1 MKRTP
6 SSDRQLHPAAIAKV
20 AAVAVLALL
29 VSSACSSKSSSGS
42 SPSGTSAAATA
53 STSVSNSS
61 SAAASGS
68 QPASV
73 APASKH
79 YHLALIT
86 GDNHDPFFVSMN
98 AGAQAEA
105 KALGVSVNWQ
115 GPAQYQASL
124 QIPIVSAVLTSKPD
138 FVFICPTD
146 AQALGAPIKQLTSAG
161 IPVMTLDS
169 DINDTSARLG
179 NITSNNL
186 LGGQQAAD
194 SLGNLLG
201 GKGEVAVLNEQ
212 PGVTT
217 TDLRQK
223 GFEQEIAAK
232 FPGIKYLGVG
242 RDNDDTT
249 TATTTASALLARNPG
264 LTGFFATDTAN
275 GAGAATAVQ
284 QAGRAVKVV
293 AFDAEPEEVTALK
306 LGHISALIVQKAYD
320 FGQLAVED
328 AVAYLN
334 GNHAAIP
341 PSTLETYVIATA
353 QNINSPEVQ
362 KYLYIR
368 SSFRTRIGRPR
379 AEHSQPE
386 TR

>member
-1 MKRTP
+1 MKRTL
-6 SSDRQLHPAAIAKV
+6 SSDRQVHSAGIAKIATASV
-20 AAVAVLALL
+20 VALL
-29 VSSACSSKSSSGS
+29 VSSACSSKSPSSS
-42 SPSGTSAAATA
+42 SGTSAAATA
-53 STSVSNSS
+53 STTVSNSS
-61 SAAASGS
+61 SAATVASSAGSSAATSGS

-194 SLGNLLG
+194 SLANLLG

-212 PGVTT
+212 PGVST

-223 GFEQEIAAK
+223 GFEQELAK

-249 TATTTASALLARNPG
+249 TATTTASALLSRNPG

-275 GAGAATAVQ
+275 GAGAATAAQ

-306 LGHISALIVQKAYD
+306 LGHISSLIVQKAYD

-362 KYLYIR
+362 KYLYI
-368 SSFRTRIGRPR
+368 
-379 AEHSQPE
+379 QK
-386 TR
+386 

>member
-1 MKRTP
+1 
-6 SSDRQLHPAAIAKV
+6 
-20 AAVAVLALL
+20 
-29 VSSACSSKSSSGS
+29 
-42 SPSGTSAAATA
+42 
-53 STSVSNSS
+53 
-61 SAAASGS
+61 
-68 QPASV
+68 
-73 APASKH
+73 
-79 YHLALIT
+79 LALIT

-194 SLGNLLG
+194 SLANLLG

-212 PGVTT
+212 PGVST

-223 GFEQEIAAK
+223 GFEQELAK

-249 TATTTASALLARNPG
+249 TATTTASALLSRNPG

-275 GAGAATAVQ
+275 GAGAATAAQ

-306 LGHISALIVQKAYD
+306 LGHISSLIVQKAYD

-328 AVAYLN
+328 AVGYLN

-362 KYLYIR
+362 KYLYI
-368 SSFRTRIGRPR
+368 
-379 AEHSQPE
+379 QK
-386 TR
+386 

>member
-6 SSDRQLHPAAIAKV
+6 SSDRQIHPAAIAKI
-20 AAVAVLALL
+20 AATAALALL
-29 VSSACSSKSSSGS
+29 VSSACSSSKSSSTS
-42 SPSGTSAAATA
+42 SSGTSSAAVA
-53 STSVSNSS
+53 STSASNSS
-61 SAAASGS
+61 AASTAANSPGSSVAASGS
-68 QPASV
+68 PQASV
-73 APASKH
+73 APAAKH

-194 SLGNLLG
+194 NLANLLG

-212 PGVTT
+212 PGVST

-223 GFEQEIAAK
+223 GFEQELAAK

-249 TATTTASALLARNPG
+249 TATTTASALLSRNPG

-284 QAGRAVKVV
+284 QAGRPVKVV

-328 AVAYLN
+328 AVGYLN

-353 QNINSPEVQ
+353 QNVNSPEVQ
-362 KYLYIR
+362 KYLYI
-368 SSFRTRIGRPR
+368 
-379 AEHSQPE
+379 QK
-386 TR
+386 